1 MGQASC
7 YDALPDH
14 AHLHAERGDQ
24 RGLCRLVV
32 THWQALI
39 TSNGFGAVLVTG
51 SSHIS
56 PHLPVPMRLY
66 KSNNNYGTLSADKDG
81 ITRMQMTQEE
91 AIEVLLNTK
100 TREAITDAI
109 NQYGD
114 TIDWLNY
121 STREILEEVA
131 RSDREAGE
139 VNDGILASIYE
150 ELV

>member
-1 MGQASC
+1 
-7 YDALPDH
+7 
-14 AHLHAERGDQ
+14 
-24 RGLCRLVV
+24 
-32 THWQALI
+32 
-39 TSNGFGAVLVTG
+39 
-51 SSHIS
+51 
-56 PHLPVPMRLY
+56 
-66 KSNNNYGTLSADKDG
+66 
-81 ITRMQMTQEE
+81 MQMTQEE